1 MNREDL
7 LVLSK
12 ETIFSINLNGIVT
25 EWSLIAQEFY
35 GYSPEEIIGT
45 SISLIPEKLFE
56 EILKNKE
63 KIIKGD
69 KVSNLKSK
77 RMLQDGNLLEITLS
91 LALKDSPQESSPKI
105 SCIIEEISPAK
116 IFENGKPTIS
126 LKSKDKVDKNFVR
139 IKKTFLGTG
148 DYLEN
153 LIADFPDIL
162 FITEKNGKVL
172 FFSRSVRDNLGFF
185 QEDILEANV
194 EKFFIN
200 NDNNEEHLIENLREK
215 GYIQEKETNL
225 LNKNNKKIPVILTAS
240 TLLSKAGKAMG
251 FSLIAKDLTEKL
263 QKEEEIK
270 YLRSYLDYTIEGIE
284 DAVITVDFGKTI
296 LFWNRGAEKMFGIPA
311 QEAKGKKIWSLFH
324 DQVIEELSTNL
335 TEEKMIERNSS
346 YNTEFKMKSQPGSFF
361 PAILSVSLLKDNSGN
376 PIIGYVFVIKDIT
389 EIKRLEQQ
397 LLHSEKLASLGS
409 MISGITHELNNKLGP
424 VLGYSQLLKQAQL
437 KEEELEMVNKIEL
450 SALGAKKV
458 IGSLLGFSKQNKPE
472 LNLID
477 INNTI
482 KKVISLLKYKFE
494 SSNLRLETDLQD
506 EMSLTMADENQMEQV
521 FLNIL
526 NNSIQAIE
534 NKVGIISIRSFKKG
548 ETIFI
553 QFTDNGLGIKEEN
566 LKRIFDPF
574 FTTKQQGKGTGL
586 GLSVCYGIIQNHN
599 GKIYADS
606 IEGEKTTFTIELP
619 VKQNKAV
626 KSKED
631 TKNEPEKAIKGKRIL
646 IIDDDQIIRE
656 LMEIILK
663 KDHQVESVNSGEIA
677 LQRIKETNYDLIITD
692 LRMPEID
699 GFKIYHWI
707 KENKPGDEKKIIF
720 TTGDTYED
728 KTKEFLKITQ
738 NLFIAKPFKITDF
751 ENIVKKFLTK
761 F

>member
-7 LVLSK
+7 LLLRK
-12 ETIFSINLNGIVT
+12 KTIFSINLNGTVT
-25 EWSLIAQEFY
+25 EWSSIAQELY
-35 GYSPEEIIGT
+35 GYRPEEIIGT

-56 EILKNKE
+56 DIIKNKD

-69 KVSNLKSK
+69 KVSNFKSK

-91 LALKDSPQESSPKI
+91 FAQKDSPQESSPKI
-105 SCIIEEISPAK
+105 SCLIEEILPAK
-116 IFENGKPTIS
+116 IDESGKPTIP
-126 LKSKDKVDKNFVR
+126 LKSKETVDKKFAR
-139 IKKTFLGTG
+139 IKKIFIGNG
-148 DYLEN
+148 DYLED
-153 LIADFPDIL
+153 LIANFPDIL

-172 FFSRSVRDNLGFF
+172 FFSRSVRDNLGFLN
-185 QEDILEANV
+185 EDILGVNV
-194 EKFFIN
+194 EIFFVN
-200 NDNNEEHLIENLREK
+200 NDAIEKHLLEDLKEK
-215 GYIQEKETNL
+215 GYIHEKETNL
-225 LNKNNKKIPVILTAS
+225 LNKNRKKIPVILTAS
-240 TLLSKAGKAMG
+240 TLLSKEGKAIG
-251 FSLIAKDLTEKL
+251 FSLIAKDITEKL

-284 DAVITVDFGKTI
+284 DAVITVDFEKAI

-311 QEAKGKKIWSLFH
+311 QEAKGKKIWDLFQ
-324 DQVIEELSTNL
+324 DQIIEELSANL
-335 TEEKMIERNSS
+335 IEEKMLERNSS
-346 YNTEFKMKSQPGSFF
+346 YTTECKMKSQLGSFF

-389 EIKRLEQQ
+389 DMKRLEQQ

-424 VLGYSQLLKQAQL
+424 VLGYSQLLKKAKL

-482 KKVISLLKYKFE
+482 KKVISLLKFKFE
-494 SSNLRLETDLQD
+494 SSNLKLETDLLD
-506 EMSLTMADENQMEQV
+506 KMPLTMVDENQMEQV
-521 FLNIL
+521 LLNIL
-526 NNSIQAIE
+526 NNAIQAIE
-534 NKVGIISIRSFKKG
+534 NKSGIISIRSFRKG

-553 QFTDNGLGIKEEN
+553 EFSDNGPGIKEEN
-566 LKRIFDPF
+566 LKMIFDPF

-619 VKQNKAV
+619 VKKDKSV
-626 KSKED
+626 KPKEYSEE
-631 TKNEPEKAIKGKRIL
+631 KPEQTITGKRIL
-646 IIDDDQIIRE
+646 LIDDDQIIRE

-663 KDHQVESVNSGEIA
+663 KDHRVESVNSGEIA
-677 LQRIKETNYDLIITD
+677 IQKIKEINYDLIITD
-692 LRMPEID
+692 LRMPKVD
-699 GFKIYHWI
+699 GFKLYQWI
-707 KENKPGDEKKIIF
+707 KENKPGEEKKIIF
-720 TTGDTYED
+720 ITGDTYEN
-728 KTKEFLKITQ
+728 KTKEFLKVTQ
-738 NLFIAKPFKITDF
+738 NLFIAKPFKISDF

>member
-91 LALKDSPQESSPKI
+91 LALKNSPQESSPKI

>member
-1 MNREDL
+1 MKREGL
-7 LVLSK
+7 LALSK

-35 GYSPEEIIGT
+35 GYSPAEIIGT

-240 TLLSKAGKAMG
+240 TLLSKSGKAMG

>member
-1 MNREDL
+1 M
-7 LVLSK
+7 
-12 ETIFSINLNGIVT
+12 
-25 EWSLIAQEFY
+25 
-35 GYSPEEIIGT
+35 
-45 SISLIPEKLFE
+45 
-56 EILKNKE
+56 
-63 KIIKGD
+63 
-69 KVSNLKSK
+69 
-77 RMLQDGNLLEITLS
+77 
-91 LALKDSPQESSPKI
+91 
-105 SCIIEEISPAK
+105 
-116 IFENGKPTIS
+116 
-126 LKSKDKVDKNFVR
+126 
-139 IKKTFLGTG
+139 
-148 DYLEN
+148 EN

-324 DQVIEELSTNL
+324 DQVIEELSANL

-553 QFTDNGLGIKEEN
+553 QFTDNGPGIKEEN

-606 IEGEKTTFTIELP
+606 IEGEKTIFTIELP